1 MVVPVTDNNSTFSLQ
16 WNQNSHKLKLRG
28 VSCSDIERREVFH
41 TEGLHVPA
49 GLSCFETKVTQVGDR
64 TLFLSPNLL
73 FPRLLFACHMAIWFH
88 VYVAK
93 GTWDFHIL

>member
-1 MVVPVTDNNSTFSLQ
+1 MAVPVTDNNSTFSLQ
-16 WNQNSHKLKLRG
+16 WNQNSHELKLRG
-28 VSCSDIERREVFH
+28 VSRSDLNEEKSF
-41 TEGLHVPA
+41 TEGLHVPV

-88 VYVAK
+88 VYFAK